1 MEIRLEVSIA
11 IYSSHH
17 QNYFRFGTSIR
28 KEGKPK
34 TTYYERDK
42 VYTKL
47 EAPGPGGH
55 DIKSYTDAGVK
66 VLLQKR
72 LTETEI
78 KEFRQNLNRKGEG
91 LGPGQYNAQLP

>member
-1 MEIRLEVSIA
+1 MAKNGDKVGSKYYILLF
-11 IYSSHH
+11 SHFK
-17 QNYFRFGTSIR
+17 NYFRFGTSIR

-34 TTYYERDK
+34 TTYYEREK

-72 LTETEI
+72 LTETE
-78 KEFRQNLNRKGEG
+78 L
-91 LGPGQYNAQLP
+91 